1 MPEITIIED
10 SPLVVTIRL
19 LAKRVKHQVN
29 FIALLRAVYDSG
41 AKNKIPFCLVNGAS
55 TVDILLQS
63 NSDLADLVYKL
74 FDGYSSISK
83 DDFYKEVARETIT
96 LASHDELVKL
106 SAIARKA
113 TSKRFQTTITPHLY
127 PEFDKITK
135 GILID
140 FSRSLDK
147 SASNMRPYV
156 K

>member
-41 AKNKIPFCLVNGAS
+41 AKNKIPFCLVDGA
-55 TVDILLQS
+55 TTIDILLQS
-63 NSDLADLVYKL
+63 DTDLADLVYKL
-74 FDGYSSISK
+74 FADHSSI
-83 DDFYKEVARETIT
+83 DREDFYKEAALETLT
-96 LASHDELVKL
+96 CAAHAEMVQLAAL
-106 SAIARKA
+106 ARKA

-127 PEFDKITK
+127 QTFDKLTK
-135 GILID
+135 SILID
-140 FSRSLDK
+140 FSRSLNK
-147 SASNMRPYV
+147 SASSLRTYV